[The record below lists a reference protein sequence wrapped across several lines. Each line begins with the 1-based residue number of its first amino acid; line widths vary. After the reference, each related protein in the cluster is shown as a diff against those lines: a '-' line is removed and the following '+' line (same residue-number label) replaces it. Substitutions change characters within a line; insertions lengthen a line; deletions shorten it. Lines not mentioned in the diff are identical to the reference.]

1 MTSVARLALMLLMMG
16 AVCAHAIPNAEVEWV
31 QMPAWVERDGQ
42 RSPLE
47 AGAVLRNGDHIET
60 GAGSRALLRLNDGS
74 TVKLGENARF
84 ELNDMQRGGA
94 GQGVF
99 KATLSV
105 LEGAFRF
112 TTAAIYKFGGRRE
125 IDVRFRTVTAGIRG
139 TDLWGK
145 SAADRDIVCLIEG
158 HISVTPSG
166 QSAIE
171 MQQPQTVYQALQAGA
186 SPPVSPVDPA
196 QLGKWAAETEIAAG
210 QGAARKGGKWRVFLM
225 HARSGDD
232 LAEFSAQLAAAGYA
246 ARIAQLSDEGKPAY
260 WIYIGN
266 LPDRTEARA
275 LADKLRAQFK
285 LGTVSI
291 STQ

>member
-1 MTSVARLALMLLMMG
+1 
-16 AVCAHAIPNAEVEWV
+16 
-31 QMPAWVERDGQ
+31 
-42 RSPLE
+42 
-47 AGAVLRNGDHIET
+47 
-60 GAGSRALLRLNDGS
+60 
-74 TVKLGENARF
+74 
-84 ELNDMQRGGA
+84 
-94 GQGVF
+94 
-99 KATLSV
+99 
-105 LEGAFRF
+105 
-112 TTAAIYKFGGRRE
+112 
-125 IDVRFRTVTAGIRG
+125 
-139 TDLWGK
+139 
-145 SAADRDIVCLIEG
+145 
-158 HISVTPSG
+158 
-166 QSAIE
+166 
-171 MQQPQTVYQALQAGA
+171 
-186 SPPVSPVDPA
+186 VSPVDPA

>member
-1 MTSVARLALMLLMMG
+1 MISVARLAAVLWLTG
-16 AVCAHAIPNAEVEWV
+16 AVCAHAAPDAEVESV

-47 AGAVLRNGDHIET
+47 AGTVLRNGDHLET
-60 GAGSRALLRLNDGS
+60 GVGSRALLRLSDGS

-84 ELNDMQRGGA
+84 ELNDMRRSGT

-105 LEGAFRF
+105 IEGAFRF
-112 TTAAIYKFGGRRE
+112 TTAAIYKFSGRRE

-145 SAADRDIVCLIEG
+145 SADDRDIVCLIEG
-158 HISVTPSG
+158 HISVTPTG
-166 QSAIE
+166 QAPLE
-171 MQQPQTVYQALQAGA
+171 MEQPQTVYQALKAGG
-186 SPPVSPVDPA
+186 SPPVSKVDTE
-196 QLGKWAAETEIAAG
+196 QLSKWAAETEIAAG
-210 QGAARKGGKWRVFLM
+210 HGAARKGGKWRVFLM
-225 HARSGDD
+225 RARNGDD
-232 LAEFSAQLAAAGYA
+232 LADLAAQLAAAGYA
-246 ARIAQLSDEGKPAY
+246 SRIIQLSDEGKPAY
-260 WIYIGN
+260 WIYVGN
-266 LPDRTEARA
+266 LPDRIEARA